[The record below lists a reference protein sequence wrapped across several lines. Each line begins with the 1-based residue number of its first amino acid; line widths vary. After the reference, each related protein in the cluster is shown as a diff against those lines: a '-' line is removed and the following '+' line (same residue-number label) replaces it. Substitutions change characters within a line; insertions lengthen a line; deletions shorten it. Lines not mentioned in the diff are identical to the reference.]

1 MIGERVGSFHVISE
15 LGAGPVGNV
24 YLAEGTG
31 KRVAIK
37 VLRGV
42 GSRERLDR
50 ALADARSAS
59 ALRHP
64 GIVEV
69 LEWGVQPS
77 GDGYVATEYFEG
89 SSLREHLATGVAFAP
104 EELRLVTRQIA
115 LALGVGHNRRITHGA
130 LKPENVFV
138 PGGHLDRVKIGDYGM
153 ARLIPQLPGG
163 LAAIGTAAAY
173 LSPERCRGAG
183 VMDVNDDVYALG
195 CLMFEM
201 VCGRVPFPHTDAAA
215 LMAAHHGAPLPP
227 PRSLRPELP
236 ENLDALI
243 IDMLARAPGDRPLS
257 MRTVVERLGDHAE
270 AVARPV
276 RPRPVSPRFTP
287 LGHAHIRPTEERLI
301 PTIRAR
307 GSDPRHTPLG
317 ETHLH
322 LRDIVVEDAP
332 RATPGISGVQEGPVP
347 AAPVEPQRRIGRRAW
362 IVLGTLAAAAAT
374 AATARALRGS
384 KPR

>member
-1 MIGERVGSFHVISE
+1 MIGERVGSYHVISE
-15 LGAGPVGNV
+15 LGAGPVGSV
-24 YLAEGTG
+24 YLAEGIG

-37 VLRGV
+37 VLRGG

-89 SSLREHLATGVAFAP
+89 SSLREHLASGAVFSP

-115 LALGVGHNRRITHGA
+115 LALGVGHNRRITHGS
-130 LKPENVFV
+130 LKPENVFI
-138 PGGHLDRVKIGDYGM
+138 PGGHLDRVKISDYGM
-153 ARLIPQLPGG
+153 ARLVPELPGG
-163 LAAIGTAAAY
+163 LGAIGGAAAY

-183 VMDVNDDVYALG
+183 VVDVNDDVYSLG

-243 IDMLARAPGDRPLS
+243 LDMLARAPGDRPLS

-270 AVARPV
+270 AVVRPV

-301 PTIRAR
+301 PTIPAR
-307 GSDPRHTPLG
+307 GRDPRHTPLG
-317 ETHLH
+317 GAHLH
-322 LRDIVVEDAP
+322 LRDIVVEDVP
-332 RATPGISGVQEGPVP
+332 RATTGIAGVQEGPAPAP
-347 AAPVEPQRRIGRRAW
+347 AAVPPRRLGRRAW
-362 IVLGTLAAAAAT
+362 MIFGALAAAAA
-374 AATARALRGS
+374 AGATARALRSS
-384 KPR
+384 KSK